1 MAVFRKKA
9 QGGSVA
15 LPTNIQPVGNP
26 DGEVKVYIKQ
36 DVYKDLEEY
45 SALDITN
52 EAGSILLGQ
61 HLEDEEGTHIIIS
74 EFIEAKYTDASASTL
89 TFTHDTWDYVHTR
102 HEKRCPE
109 KVILGWHHTHPGY
122 DVFLSSYD
130 LFIQENFFDLPFQ
143 TAYVVDPIKGKRG
156 FFAKKNGVISR
167 LGGFFVYDDDNKK
180 PVTIPQ
186 TKQLKQSG
194 TVSLPSALLY
204 AGLALLLL
212 TTLISVFSLFI
223 LLA

>member
-9 QGGSVA
+9 QEPSVTLPKNVYAVGDTSGS
-15 LPTNIQPVGNP
+15 
-26 DGEVKVYIKQ
+26 VKVYIKQ
-36 DVYKDLEEY
+36 DVYKDIEEY
-45 SALDITN
+45 SALDTSN

-61 HLEDEEGTHIIIS
+61 HLEDESGTHIIIS
-74 EFIEAKYTDASASTL
+74 EFIEAKYTDASASSL

-143 TAYVVDPIKGKRG
+143 TAYVVDPLKDNRG
-156 FFAKKNGVISR
+156 FFAKKDGVISR
-167 LGGFFVYDDDNKK
+167 LGGFFIYDDGKK
-180 PVTIPQ
+180 PIKLPQ
-186 TKQLKQSG
+186 SKQKG
-194 TVSLPSALLY
+194 TVNIPKALLY
-204 AGLALLLL
+204 AGLGLLLL
-212 TTLISVFSLFI
+212 TTLVSVFSLFM

>member
-1 MAVFRKKA
+1 MAVFRKKEETQA
-9 QGGSVA
+9 TA
-15 LPTNIQPVGNP
+15 LPKNVYAVG
-26 DGEVKVYIKQ
+26 DTSGSVKVYIKQ
-36 DVYKDLEEY
+36 DVFKDIEEY
-45 SALDITN
+45 SALDTNN

-61 HLEDEEGTHIIIS
+61 HIEDESGTHIIIS
-74 EFIEAKYTDASASTL
+74 EFIEAKYTDASASSL

-143 TAYVVDPIKGKRG
+143 TAYVVDSVKDNRG
-156 FFAKKNGVISR
+156 FFAKINGEISR
-167 LGGFFVYDDDNKK
+167 LGGFFIYDDGKK
-180 PVTIPQ
+180 PITLPQ
-186 TKQLKQSG
+186 AKQAKQNR
-194 TVSLPSALLY
+194 TVNLPKALLY
-204 AGLALLLL
+204 AGLGLLLL
-212 TTLISVFSLFI
+212 TTLVSAFSLVM